1 MMEPESDLT
10 DSQGTDLSSV
20 RSDESVTLTNEGNK
34 IKVKDIAFDIVKC
47 GQDDESSAVDD
58 KATFKQALKI
68 SLMEKQA
75 LETEKAALEAEVL
88 RLKGENRM
96 SLIELGVLRSIV
108 AETGEYRRYFGR
120 PCVVRNGR
128 FTVHDSGF
136 TVPTTD

>member
-58 KATFKQALKI
+58 KATYKQALKI

-75 LETEKAALEAEVL
+75 LEADKAALEAEVL

-96 SLIELGVLRSIV
+96 SLIELGVLRAVV
-108 AETGEYRRYFGR
+108 APSMSR
-120 PCVVRNGR
+120 
-128 FTVHDSGF
+128 S
-136 TVPTTD
+136 